1 MQAKLN
7 IKKGDTV
14 RVISGEHKGK
24 EGLVTEVDRKKNRV
38 KVEGVNLV
46 KKHSKPSAK
55 HPQGG
60 IVEQEAG
67 LHISNVMLIVGGAPT
82 RVGRKLEGDK
92 LVRYAKKNGEVI
104 E

>member
-24 EGLVTEVDRKKNRV
+24 EGLVVEVDRKKNRV

-46 KKHSKPSAK
+46 KKHAKPSAK
-55 HPQGG
+55 QPQGG

-67 LHISNVMLIVGGAPT
+67 IHISNVMVLVNGAPT
-82 RVGRKLEGDK
+82 RVGRKLEDGK

>member
-1 MQAKLN
+1 MQAKLH

-24 EGLVTEVDRKKNRV
+24 EGLVVEVDRKKNRV

-55 HPQGG
+55 QPQGG
-60 IVEQEAG
+60 IVEMEAG
-67 LHISNVMLIVGGAPT
+67 LHISNVMLLVNGIPT
-82 RVGRKLEGDK
+82 RVGRKNEEGK

-104 E
+104 K

>member
-24 EGLVTEVDRKKNRV
+24 EGLVTEIDRKKYRV

-60 IVEQEAG
+60 IVEMEAG
-67 LHISNVMLIVGGAPT
+67 LHISNVMLVVAGAPT